1 MVAPMRRRGKSEL
14 HRIKCLLTGGSSV
27 EETESATE
35 SKPPRLRGKGE
46 MVV

>member
-1 MVAPMRRRGKSEL
+1 MVTPICRRGKSEL
-14 HRIKCLLTGGSSV
+14 HRIGCLLTGGFLN